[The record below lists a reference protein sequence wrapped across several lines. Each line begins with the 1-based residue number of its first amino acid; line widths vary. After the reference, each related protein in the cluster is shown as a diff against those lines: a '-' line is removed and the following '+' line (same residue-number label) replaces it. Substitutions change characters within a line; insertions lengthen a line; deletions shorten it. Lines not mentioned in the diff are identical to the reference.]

1 MLLNVKVIPNASKS
15 RVCEEKDLIKVY
27 VKSPP
32 VDGKANKELIEV
44 LAEHFS
50 IKKDQISIIH
60 GEKSRT
66 KVINVAKL

>member
-1 MLLNVKVIPNASKS
+1 MLLTIKVIPNASKS
-15 RVCEEKDLIKVY
+15 RVVEEKGSLKVY
-27 VKSPP
+27 VNSPP

-44 LAEHFS
+44 LADHFNV
-50 IKKDQISIIH
+50 KKNRISIIR